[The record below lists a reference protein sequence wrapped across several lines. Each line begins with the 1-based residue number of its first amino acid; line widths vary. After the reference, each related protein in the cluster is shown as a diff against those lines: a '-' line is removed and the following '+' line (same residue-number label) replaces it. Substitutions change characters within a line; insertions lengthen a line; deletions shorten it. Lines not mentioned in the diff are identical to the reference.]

1 LSGFHQQ
8 LPKKKRK
15 KSRRNSCGKPWLLQ
29 VIERHAKKKKGFPK
43 ERTSIF
49 ERILVSLDF
58 LICRVPAVHTCVIIT
73 RGLIQAGEHHQHRQ
87 VETTFKRK
95 HRQQKK
101 GKFFLRDMHI

>member
-1 LSGFHQQ
+1 LWKALAAASDRA
-8 LPKKKRK
+8 P
-15 KSRRNSCGKPWLLQ
+15 C
-29 VIERHAKKKKGFPK
+29 KKKKGFPK

-101 GKFFLRDMHI
+101 GEILLT